1 MQAHEE
7 RGAAEDMKISK
18 KDALAWFEFFAG
30 IEGEAELSP
39 RQTEIVYAVL
49 RQIERRVEWEQEQ
62 RMRAIPGLKSLQ
74 GRTFYVGADER
85 FPRGCRSCLLG
96 TGLSAV
102 RRTNTCNIQCRFCY
116 NYGEWDMQEPI
127 GEDLFEVGGGRYTAE
142 DLEMAMEIQGKPSG
156 ISYVYLEPFMEI
168 EKYYD
173 VIAMFHRHGVYQHMY
188 TNGLLCTEENL
199 RCLAEAGLDELR
211 FNLGATDCSDVV
223 IRNMETASGL
233 LPMTGIETPM
243 TPEFS
248 EQFHEKKDRI
258 LSSGISFMNLA
269 ELHLNPNNIDNYAGE
284 NLYMSRLGYV
294 SPVWSRLLSLDLMK
308 EASEEAWKIAVHDCS
323 NRTKRA
329 RDLNWKKHEGGCFG
343 STVYG
348 REFEEV
354 PVWAFLPVLQDP
366 EFTFLEEE
374 PLPKGYRVGELLM

>member
-74 GRTFYVGADER
+74 GRTFYVGEDER

-127 GEDLFEVGGGRYTAE
+127 GDDLLEVGGGGYKADE
-142 DLEMAMEIQGKPSG
+142 LEM
-156 ISYVYLEPFMEI
+156 
-168 EKYYD
+168 
-173 VIAMFHRHGVYQHMY
+173 
-188 TNGLLCTEENL
+188 
-199 RCLAEAGLDELR
+199 CLD
-211 FNLGATDCSDVV
+211 
-223 IRNMETASGL
+223 
-233 LPMTGIETPM
+233 
-243 TPEFS
+243 S
-248 EQFHEKKDRI
+248 E
-258 LSSGISFMNLA
+258 
-269 ELHLNPNNIDNYAGE
+269 
-284 NLYMSRLGYV
+284 
-294 SPVWSRLLSLDLMK
+294 
-308 EASEEAWKIAVHDCS
+308 
-323 NRTKRA
+323 
-329 RDLNWKKHEGGCFG
+329 
-343 STVYG
+343 G
-348 REFEEV
+348 R
-354 PVWAFLPVLQDP
+354 P
-366 EFTFLEEE
+366 
-374 PLPKGYRVGELLM
+374 